1 MKLNQF
7 YSECKKYA
15 ETNTPD
21 VLEAVLKAPI
31 PSDFDTI
38 SIKPHKRNARLY
50 QYGVAACL
58 IIVITILASHPNIM
72 KQQFPTDNNPPI
84 ADNFQPTPQENS
96 SNRQANIITHLVAGE
111 HEDTVILSNGELY
124 FNQVE
129 EVGSAKIKLPEG
141 AYKAEIQLEEYISYL
156 GSDPRPTWLPEGM
169 AESKKSVQLWYYE
182 NGEIL
187 DSSWAFRYSSDLE
200 NSLAKQID
208 IDIDKGKLPRT
219 DIDILG
225 EEKVSY
231 INDTE
236 IITGHMILDKSH
248 EANNDFYY
256 AEFTYNGIGYRIT
269 AERGIT
275 QEEFIK
281 VLQSIIKK

>member
-1 MKLNQF
+1 
-7 YSECKKYA
+7 
-15 ETNTPD
+15 
-21 VLEAVLKAPI
+21 
-31 PSDFDTI
+31 
-38 SIKPHKRNARLY
+38 
-50 QYGVAACL
+50 
-58 IIVITILASHPNIM
+58 M

-84 ADNFQPTPQENS
+84 ADNVQPTPQENS

-111 HEDTVILSNGELY
+111 YEDTVILSNGELY

-187 DSSWAFRYSSDLE
+187 DSSWAFHYSSDLE

-231 INDTE
+231 INNTE
-236 IITGHMILDKSH
+236 IITGHMIMDNSH

-256 AEFTYNGIGYRIT
+256 AEFTYNGIAYRIT
-269 AERGIT
+269 AERGMT